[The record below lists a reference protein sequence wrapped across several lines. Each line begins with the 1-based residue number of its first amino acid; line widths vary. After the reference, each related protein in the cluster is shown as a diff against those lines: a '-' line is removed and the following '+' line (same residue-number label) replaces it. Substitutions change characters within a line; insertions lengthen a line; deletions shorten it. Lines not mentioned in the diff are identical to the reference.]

1 MLLAVPCASFLKKKK
16 KIMDALWKQAKC
28 VLRSKKTVD
37 WGKEGGRIQ
46 RKMRHC
52 CYGFPLQ
59 VLLGRHR

>member
-1 MLLAVPCASFLKKKK
+1 MRA
-16 KIMDALWKQAKC
+16 KI
-28 VLRSKKTVD
+28 KKTVD